1 MEEKQ
6 GVPFYIQSMNGHDEK
21 IVPEPE
27 VKQEIKTLLND
38 GNWVNVEKKDG
49 TTEML
54 TKPSD
59 ADNVLKKIE
68 EDAETE
74 DDEEAEEDELNK
86 QVTQVTQVTNEPE
99 KPKEDEAWKNAFGAS
114 KPTIPT
120 SSSANIKSVQAT
132 KPMKGG

>member
-21 IVPEPE
+21 IVPGPE

-38 GNWVNVEKKDG
+38 GNWVDVEKKDG
-49 TTEML
+49 TREML

-68 EDAETE
+68 EDADAEPTGE
-74 DDEEAEEDELNK
+74 DTDEEPDTAAPE
-86 QVTQVTQVTNEPE
+86 QVTQVTE